1 MTARTIRTA
10 ADIKGMVEGGKL
22 VNFTHFQGGQLWY
35 STECGFEFPVA
46 LEEVGEASY
55 PAQDKALLFMRFI
68 RKHIQM
74 IQASLGEG
82 AQVQKEPTLAPP
94 PCV

>member
-1 MTARTIRTA
+1 MTARTIRTP

-22 VNFTHFQGGQLWY
+22 VNFIHFQGGSLWY
-35 STECGFEFPVA
+35 ATECGFEFPVS
-46 LEEVGEASY
+46 LDEVGETTY

-74 IQASLGEG
+74 IQASLGEVSRD
-82 AQVQKEPTLAPP
+82 QEPRVLAPP